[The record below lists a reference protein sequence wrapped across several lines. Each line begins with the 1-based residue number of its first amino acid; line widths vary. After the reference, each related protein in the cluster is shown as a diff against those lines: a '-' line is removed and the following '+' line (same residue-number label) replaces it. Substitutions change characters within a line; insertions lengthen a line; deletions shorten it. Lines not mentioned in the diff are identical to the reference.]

1 MESPSRDDIRT
12 LLKSFGIKADE
23 VIIAHMARNPGEKPL
38 MLKLILKDITDY
50 GNAAPAESLHL
61 EIDGE
66 IRR

>member
-1 MESPSRDDIRT
+1 MESSSRDDIRS

-23 VIIAHMARNPGEKPL
+23 VIIAHMARNPGDKPL
-38 MLKLILKDITDY
+38 KLKLILKDITDY
-50 GNAAPAESLHL
+50 AGTPPADSLHL

>member
-1 MESPSRDDIRT
+1 MEGSSRDDIRA

-23 VIIAHMARNPGEKPL
+23 VIIAHMARNPGDKPL
-38 MLKLILKDITDY
+38 KLKLIMKDISDY
-50 GNAAPAESLHL
+50 GGSPPAETLHL